1 MPASG
6 AEVGEDGAA
15 DDPLPRVGLAAGRG
29 VWVVLPTYNERENV
43 EPMVA
48 ALLDQLPEGN
58 VLVVDDASP
67 DGTGKIADRMAGRDE
82 RVRVLHRG
90 GKLGIGSAYLDGFRF
105 GLREG
110 YDVLVQMDT
119 DLSHDPRHL
128 PAMLEA
134 IEGGADLVLGSRNI
148 DGGGVTGWGLG
159 RHVLSK
165 GGSLYSRTILGLSI
179 RDLTSG
185 YKAWR
190 REVLEAIDLGGVR
203 SEGYSFQIEMTWRAL
218 RRGFRVVEVPIVFV
232 DRRAG
237 KSKMSRKIFLEA
249 VAMVWKLR
257 LEG

>member
-1 MPASG
+1 MA
-6 AEVGEDGAA
+6 
-15 DDPLPRVGLAAGRG
+15 RVL
-29 VWVVLPTYNERENV
+29 VVTPTYNEADNLEAFVR
-43 EPMVA
+43 
-48 ALLDQLPEGN
+48 ALFGAVPDAH
-58 VLVVDDASP
+58 VLVVDDGSP
-67 DGTGKIADRMAGRDE
+67 DGTGKIADRLAGSDE

-90 GKLGIGSAYLDGFRF
+90 GKLGIGTAYLDGFRF

-119 DLSHDPRHL
+119 DLSHDPAHL
-128 PAMLEA
+128 PAMLRA
-134 IEGGADLVLGSRNI
+134 IEGGADVVLGSRNI
-148 DGGGVTGWGLG
+148 AGGGVRGWGLG

-185 YKAWR
+185 YKAFR
-190 REVLEAIDLGGVR
+190 REVLEGIDLASVR

-218 RRGFRVVEVPIVFV
+218 RGGFSVVEVPIVFV

-237 KSKMSRKIFLEA
+237 ESKMSRQIFLEA

-257 LEG
+257 LDQVRHR

>member
-1 MPASG
+1 MT
-6 AEVGEDGAA
+6 
-15 DDPLPRVGLAAGRG
+15 RVL
-29 VWVVLPTYNERENV
+29 VVTPTYNEAENLERFV
-43 EPMVA
+43 ET
-48 ALLDQLPEGN
+48 LFDSLPEAH

-67 DGTGKIADRMAGRDE
+67 DGTGRIADRLAGRNP
-82 RVRVLHRG
+82 RVRVLHRS

-128 PAMLEA
+128 PAMLRA
-134 IEGGADLVLGSRNI
+134 IDDGADVVLGSRNI
-148 DGGGVTGWGLG
+148 PGGGVTGWGIG

-165 GGSLYSRTILGLSI
+165 GGSLYSRTILGLPI

-185 YKAWR
+185 YKMFR
-190 REVLEAIDLGGVR
+190 RAVLEAIDLGEVR

-237 KSKMSRKIFLEA
+237 KSKMSRQIFAEA

-257 LEG
+257 LDELRGR

>member
-1 MPASG
+1 MA
-6 AEVGEDGAA
+6 
-15 DDPLPRVGLAAGRG
+15 RVL
-29 VWVVLPTYNERENV
+29 VVTPTYNEADNL
-43 EPMVA
+43 EPFA
-48 ALLDQLPEGN
+48 RALFEVLPSAHL
-58 VLVVDDASP
+58 LVVDDASP
-67 DGTGKIADRMAGRDE
+67 DGTGKLADRLAGRDE

-90 GKLGIGSAYLDGFRF
+90 GKLGIGSAYLEGFRL
-105 GLREG
+105 GLRDG

-119 DLSHDPRHL
+119 DLSHDPAHL
-128 PAMLEA
+128 PEMLAALES
-134 IEGGADLVLGSRNI
+134 GADLVIGSRNI
-148 DGGGVTGWGLG
+148 PGGGVRGWGLG

-185 YKAWR
+185 YKAWSR
-190 REVLEAIDLGGVR
+190 RALEAIDLGAVR

-257 LEG
+257 LER

>member
-1 MPASG
+1 MA
-6 AEVGEDGAA
+6 
-15 DDPLPRVGLAAGRG
+15 RVL
-29 VWVVLPTYNERENV
+29 VVTPTYNEADNL
-43 EPMVA
+43 EPFVR
-48 ALLDQLPEGN
+48 ALFEVVPSAH

-90 GKLGIGSAYLDGFRF
+90 GKLGIGSAYLEGFRL
-105 GLREG
+105 GLRDG

-128 PAMLEA
+128 PAMLA
-134 IEGGADLVLGSRNI
+134 AVEGGADVVLGSRNI
-148 DGGGVTGWGLG
+148 PGGGVLGWGLG

-165 GGSLYSRTILGLSI
+165 GGSLYSRAILGLPI

-185 YKAWR
+185 YKVWSAR
-190 REVLEAIDLGGVR
+190 ALEGIDLEGVR

>member
-1 MPASG
+1 MA
-6 AEVGEDGAA
+6 
-15 DDPLPRVGLAAGRG
+15 RVL
-29 VWVVLPTYNERENV
+29 VVTPTYNEADNL
-43 EPMVA
+43 EPFVR
-48 ALLDQLPEGN
+48 ALFEVVPSAH

-82 RVRVLHRG
+82 RVLVLHRG
-90 GKLGIGSAYLDGFRF
+90 GKLGIGSAYLDGFRL

-128 PAMLEA
+128 PAMLA
-134 IEGGADLVLGSRNI
+134 AVEGGADVVLGSRNI
-148 DGGGVTGWGLG
+148 PGGGVLGWGLG

-165 GGSLYSRTILGLSI
+165 GGSLYSRTILGLPI

-185 YKAWR
+185 YKAWSAR
-190 REVLEAIDLGGVR
+190 ALEGIDLDGVR

>member
-1 MPASG
+1 MA
-6 AEVGEDGAA
+6 
-15 DDPLPRVGLAAGRG
+15 RVL
-29 VWVVLPTYNERENV
+29 VVTPTYNEADNLEAFVR
-43 EPMVA
+43 
-48 ALLDQLPEGN
+48 ALFDVVPSAH

-190 REVLEAIDLGGVR
+190 RDVLEAIDLGGVR

>member
-1 MPASG
+1 MA
-6 AEVGEDGAA
+6 
-15 DDPLPRVGLAAGRG
+15 RVL
-29 VWVVLPTYNERENV
+29 VVTPTYNEADNL
-43 EPMVA
+43 EPFVR
-48 ALLDQLPEGN
+48 ALFEVVPSAH

-90 GKLGIGSAYLDGFRF
+90 GKLGIGSAYLEGFRL
-105 GLREG
+105 GLRDG

-128 PAMLEA
+128 PAMLAA
-134 IEGGADLVLGSRNI
+134 IEGGADVVLGSRNI
-148 DGGGVTGWGLG
+148 PGGGVLGWGLG

-165 GGSLYSRTILGLSI
+165 GGSLYSRTILGLPI

-185 YKAWR
+185 YKAWSAR
-190 REVLEAIDLGGVR
+190 ALEGIDLEGVR

>member
-1 MPASG
+1 MA
-6 AEVGEDGAA
+6 
-15 DDPLPRVGLAAGRG
+15 RVL
-29 VWVVLPTYNERENV
+29 VITPTYNEAENLERFVHALFEVVRE
-43 EPMVA
+43 A
-48 ALLDQLPEGN
+48 H
-58 VLVVDDASP
+58 VLVVDDGSP
-67 DGTGKIADRMAGRDE
+67 DGTGRIADRMAGDDE

-90 GKLGIGSAYLDGFRF
+90 AKLGIGSAYLDGFRF

-110 YDVLVQMDT
+110 YDVMVQMDT

-134 IEGGADLVLGSRNI
+134 IERGADVVLGSRNVP
-148 DGGGVTGWGLG
+148 GGGVTGWGVG

-185 YKAWR
+185 YKAFR
-190 REVLEAIDLGGVR
+190 RSVLETMDLNGVR

-218 RRGFRVVEVPIVFV
+218 RQGFRVVEVPIVFV

-237 KSKMSRKIFLEA
+237 KSKMSRQIFLEA

-257 LEG
+257 LDEIRGR

>member
-1 MPASG
+1 MT
-6 AEVGEDGAA
+6 
-15 DDPLPRVGLAAGRG
+15 RVL
-29 VWVVLPTYNERENV
+29 VVTPTYNERDNLEAFV
-43 EPMVA
+43 RAVLDA
-48 ALLDQLPEGN
+48 APQVH

-67 DGTGKIADRMAGRDE
+67 DGTGRIADRLAGEDE

-90 GKLGIGSAYLDGFRF
+90 GKLGIGSAYIEGFRE

-119 DLSHDPRHL
+119 DLSHDPQYL
-128 PAMLEA
+128 PAFLEH
-134 IEGGADLVLGSRNI
+134 IESGADVVLGSRNI
-148 DGGGVTGWGLG
+148 SGGGVEGWGVG

-165 GGSLYSRTILGLSI
+165 GGSLYSRTILGLPV

-190 REVLEAIDLGGVR
+190 APVLTGIDLTTVR
-203 SEGYSFQIEMTWRAL
+203 SEGYSFQIEMTWRAIQ
-218 RRGFRVVEVPIVFV
+218 RGFRVVEHPIVFV

-237 KSKMSRKIFLEA
+237 KSKMSRAIFLEA

-257 LEG
+257 LGLA